1 MVLPLIMGLART
13 YAPIIVFP
21 AALVIGL
28 IGYNIENLVATR
40 SKNKAAIAQ
49 DSAVE
54 EREERLLNRMTVE
67 DCQRS
72 DAEKIKFRRGVLDRN

>member
-1 MVLPLIMGLART
+1 MGLART

-28 IGYNIENLVATR
+28 IGYNIENLVATQ
-40 SKNKAAIAQ
+40 SKKKAAIAQ